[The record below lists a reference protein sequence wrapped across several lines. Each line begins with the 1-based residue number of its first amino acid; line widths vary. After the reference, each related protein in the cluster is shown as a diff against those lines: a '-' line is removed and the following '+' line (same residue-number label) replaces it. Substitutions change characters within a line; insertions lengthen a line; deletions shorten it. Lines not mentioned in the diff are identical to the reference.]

1 MKSSKRIKS
10 FTVKQFV
17 FFIIALLI
25 IATAITFLVLGL
37 IDDYANIKN
46 SILTLP
52 NSSMKSK
59 CWGIGFTWFG
69 VIFTGVGSII
79 LAFTLSSAAKLE
91 ERENEKQARRKQRL
105 ESMNATKTNTASDST
120 IIINQHK

>member
-17 FFIIALLI
+17 FLIIALLI
-25 IATAITFLVLGL
+25 ITTAITFLVLGL

-46 SILTLP
+46 SILTTP

-91 ERENEKQARRKQRL
+91 ERENEKQARRKQRI
-105 ESMNATKTNTASDST
+105 ENMNATKSSSANDST
-120 IIINQHK
+120 IVINQPK

>member
-69 VIFTGVGSII
+69 VIFNGVGSII

-91 ERENEKQARRKQRL
+91 ERENEKQARRKQRI
-105 ESMNATKTNTASDST
+105 ENMNATKTSSANDST
-120 IIINQHK
+120 IIINQPK

>member
-1 MKSSKRIKS
+1 MKSSKKIKS
-10 FTVKQFV
+10 FTVKQLV

-46 SILTLP
+46 SILTRP

-69 VIFTGVGSII
+69 VIFTAVGSII

-105 ESMNATKTNTASDST
+105 ESMNASKTNSASDST
-120 IIINQHK
+120 IIINQPK

>member
-91 ERENEKQARRKQRL
+91 ERENEKQARRKQRI
-105 ESMNATKTNTASDST
+105 ENMNATKTSSANDST
-120 IIINQHK
+120 IIINQPK

>member
-91 ERENEKQARRKQRL
+91 ERENEKQARRKQRI
-105 ESMNATKTNTASDST
+105 ENMNATKTNTASDST
-120 IIINQHK
+120 IIINQPK